1 MTYQPNGVTDMRNV
15 LLVALIAALG
25 IVIVHQAART
35 VIRPL
40 RANPR
45 HEFLETL

>member
-1 MTYQPNGVTDMRNV
+1 MRN
-15 LLVALIAALG
+15 LLLIALIAALG
-25 IVIVHQAART
+25 IVIIHQAART

-40 RANPR
+40 RVNPR